1 MIEILLK
8 KKTFLIAFGILILI
22 FAFGFIGSTFIFT
35 NPEQVFKEPQW
46 DPADDEFCSDPV
58 NREREFSRCKQRVRR
73 FEGPSL
79 EHPLG
84 LDDQG
89 RDVLAR
95 LSWGTRHSLEI
106 GLVAS
111 VIITILAIFFGA
123 VGAYT
128 GGIVDEFM
136 QFIVNVFIILPVVP
150 VLLVLSYF
158 TKDPEFQF
166 IIEGHILVAVIIALV
181 NWAWAA
187 RSIRSQVLSLKE
199 RNFVNMARVSGMNNI
214 SISLTEILPNMFSY
228 IMLVFAMSLGISI
241 GAEAGLSVLG
251 IGVDVSFPT
260 LGTLLYWIRTLLSS
274 TTYDITY
281 HVFLPPGLLITI
293 LFVLIYIVQSEM
305 DEVFNPR
312 LRKG

>member
-1 MIEILLK
+1 MIRILLK
-8 KKTFLIAFGILILI
+8 KKTFLLAFGIMCFI
-22 FAFGFIGSTFIFT
+22 FAFGFIGSTFLFP
-35 NPEQVFKEPQW
+35 NPEQVFKEPLW
-46 DPADDEFCSDPV
+46 DPEDDEYCSDPV
-58 NREREFSRCKQRVRR
+58 NRERDFSRCKQRVRR

-89 RDVLAR
+89 RDVLSR
-95 LSWGTRHSLEI
+95 LAWATRHSLEI
-106 GLVAS
+106 GIVAS
-111 VIITILAIFFGA
+111 IIITILAIFFGA

-128 GGIVDEFM
+128 GGIVDDFF
-136 QFIVNVFIILPVVP
+136 QFIVNIFIILPVIP

-158 TKDPEFQF
+158 TKDPGFQF
-166 IIEGHILVAVIIALV
+166 IIEGHMLIAVIIAFV

-199 RNFVNMARVSGMNNI
+199 RNFVNMARVSGMNNLTI
-214 SISLTEILPNMFSY
+214 SITEILPNMFSY

-251 IGVDVSFPT
+251 IGVDINFPT
-260 LGTLLYWIRTLLSS
+260 LGTLLYWARVLLSA
-274 TTYDITY
+274 TTYDFTY
-281 HVFLPPGLLITI
+281 HVFIPPGLLITV
-293 LFVLIYIVQSEM
+293 LFVSIYIVQQEM
-305 DEVFNPR
+305 DEIFNPR

>member
-8 KKTFLIAFGILILI
+8 KKTFLIAFGLISFI
-22 FAFGFIGSTFIFT
+22 FVFGFIGSTFIFP
-35 NPEQVFKEPQW
+35 NPEKVFKEPQW
-46 DPADDEFCSDPV
+46 DPEDDEYCSDPV
-58 NREREFSRCKQRVRR
+58 NRERDFSRCKQRVRR
-73 FEGPSL
+73 YEGPSL

-95 LSWGTRHSLEI
+95 LAWGTRHSLEI

-136 QFIVNVFIILPVVP
+136 QFIVNIFIILPVVP
-150 VLLVLSYF
+150 VLLVISSF
-158 TKDPEFQF
+158 TKDPGFQF
-166 IIEGHILVAVIIALV
+166 VIEGHVLIAVIIALV

-199 RNFVNMARVSGMNNI
+199 RNFVNMARISGMNNI
-214 SISLTEILPNMFSY
+214 SISITEILPNMFSY

-241 GAEAGLSVLG
+241 GSEAALGVLG
-251 IGVDVSFPT
+251 IGVDINFPT
-260 LGTLLYWIRTLLSS
+260 LGTLLYWARIYLSG
-274 TTYDITY
+274 TTYDIMY
-281 HVFLPPGLLITI
+281 HVFFPPGLLITV
-293 LFVLIYIVQSEM
+293 LFVSIYIVQSEM
-305 DEVFNPR
+305 DEIFNPR

>member
-8 KKTFLIAFGILILI
+8 KKSFLVSFGIITFI

-35 NPEQVFKEPQW
+35 NPEQVFKEPLW
-46 DPADDEFCSDPV
+46 DPEDDEYCSDPI
-58 NREREFSRCKQRVRR
+58 NRERDFSRCKQRIRR

-106 GLVAS
+106 GIVAS
-111 VIITILAIFFGA
+111 IIITGFAIFFGA
-123 VGAYT
+123 VGAYV
-128 GGIVDEFM
+128 GGVVDDFM
-136 QFIVNVFIILPVVP
+136 QFIVNIFIILPVVP
-150 VLLVLSYF
+150 VLLLISYF
-158 TKDPEFQF
+158 TKDPGFQF
-166 IIEGHILVAVIIALV
+166 IIEGHILIAVIIAFV

-241 GAEAGLSVLG
+241 GSEAALSVLG
-251 IGVDVSFPT
+251 IGVDITFPT
-260 LGTLLYWIRTLLSS
+260 LGTLLYWARVLLSA
-274 TTYDITY
+274 TTYNIMY
-281 HVFLPPGLLITI
+281 HVFLPPGILITV
-293 LFVLIYIVQSEM
+293 LFVSIYIVQSEM